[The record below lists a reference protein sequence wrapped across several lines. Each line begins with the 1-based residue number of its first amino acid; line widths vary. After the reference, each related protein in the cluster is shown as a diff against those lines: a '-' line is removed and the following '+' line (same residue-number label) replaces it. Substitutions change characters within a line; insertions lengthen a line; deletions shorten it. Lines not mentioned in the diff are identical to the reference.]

1 MGKMKSI
8 KNKNQT
14 LLDKQLCFAIYEV
27 NRLFNK
33 FYHQSLSEF
42 NLTYPQYIVLLA
54 LWEKDEL
61 QLKELMY
68 VLSLK
73 SNTLTPLLKR
83 LEENGWVSREKPD
96 TDKRQLIVKLTE
108 KAKKI
113 NIKSWK
119 LLKAV
124 QRLEKRTLLNY
135 KS

>member
-1 MGKMKSI
+1 MKSI

-108 KAKKI
+108 KAKKNKHKI
-113 NIKSWK
+113 
-119 LLKAV
+119 
-124 QRLEKRTLLNY
+124 LETDESCAKIG
-135 KS
+135 